1 MTASRAPG
9 MRWSLARVAF
19 AVTSMIALAFLIP
32 LGVAMEHI
40 ATQNATNQ
48 AQAQITALEPLLA
61 VTTDQTRLDEALS
74 TLSGGQAVG
83 IVLPDGAVLGT
94 NHASTA
100 QLSTAVGA
108 GRAGSLPVAG
118 GHELVQPEA
127 LGSGT
132 ALIEVYLPDSA
143 SDHDL
148 VGAWVT
154 LSVVAALLVL
164 GSTLVADRLATRVVG
179 ASRHLAEAS
188 RRLGEGETGVR
199 VVAGGPR
206 ELAEAGEA
214 FNAMADRVVQLIAA
228 EREMVADLSHRLR
241 TPLTALRLNAAGLG
255 EGQAARQTQESVA
268 RLEQEVDRIIQ
279 AARAGRDGGAGGP
292 LAATVCEVTAVARER
307 IAFWSALA
315 EDEDRPWRFFGPASA
330 PPYSGAGPRPEQ
342 RSDVV
347 AISAQELGAALDTLL
362 GNIFRHTP
370 EGTGFQVTVHT
381 GRGTVAV
388 LIDDA
393 GPGMAAADLPARGA
407 GTGADGSTGL
417 GLDIVRKLAE
427 RVGGSLST
435 GRSSL
440 GGLQVHLSLPTL
452 TARQPAPRAAFK
464 ARVPRARRADRG
476 AG

>member
-1 MTASRAPG
+1 

-40 ATQNATNQ
+40 ARENARNQ

-61 VTTDQTRLDEALS
+61 VTTDQERLKDALS
-74 TLSGGQAVG
+74 TLSGGQNVG
-83 IVLPDGAVLGT
+83 ILLPRGTVLGT
-94 NHASTA
+94 NHAATA
-100 QLSTAVGA
+100 QLTQVLDER
-108 GRAGSLPVAG
+108 RAASLPVPG
-118 GHELVQPEA
+118 GQELIQPEQ

-132 ALIEVYLPDSA
+132 ALIEVYLPDAA
-143 SDHDL
+143 SEHGL
-148 VGAWVT
+148 VGAWAT

-179 ASRHLAEAS
+179 AARHLAEAS

-199 VVAGGPR
+199 VAANGPR

-241 TPLTALRLNAAGLG
+241 TPLTALRLNAAALG
-255 EGQAARQTQESVA
+255 ESQAARQTQESVA
-268 RLEQEVDRIIQ
+268 RLEQEVDRIIRT
-279 AARAGRDGGAGGP
+279 ARAGKEGGAGGS
-292 LAATVCEVTAVARER
+292 LGGAVCEVTAVARDR

-315 EDEDRPWRFFGPASA
+315 EDEDRPWRFFGPDSVA
-330 PPYSGAGPRPEQ
+330 PDGTGAVRAEQ
-342 RSDVV
+342 RSDAV

-362 GNIFRHTP
+362 GNVFRHTP

-381 GRGTVAV
+381 GEGGVAV

-393 GPGMAAADLPARGA
+393 GPGLAVPDDLALRRGG
-407 GTGADGSTGL
+407 GTGGDGSTGL

-435 GRSSL
+435 GRSPL
-440 GGLQVHLSLPTL
+440 GGLQVHVSLPTL
-452 TARQPAPRAAFK
+452 TTRQPAVKTPFK
-464 ARVPRARRADRG
+464 ARVPRGRRAGRG